1 MKLFRSKRICIV
13 SLVILVNTVTLIVKT
28 HREFLL
34 ADDVENHLSDVRDF
48 YEVPDQLVNNNSSS
62 IEKDYLSALPDFERN
77 GGGLVVFYH
86 VAKTGGSTI
95 RSLFQ
100 KVSQE
105 KPSQFS
111 YRRISSPFRD
121 ELEDSTNIDSSDGE
135 MCLPPGIYP
144 QWPTKVHGQFQ
155 RLLSNNFNEESKEKT
170 TLLEIHGGSP
180 GLRELLPLIK
190 EWREMSKSNNKPFF
204 AFTTIREPVSY
215 AKSYFK
221 QFHLNCEHDWCEQD
235 KYEDAT
241 EENLLMS
248 TQLNRQCFLLN
259 HASSVAGMK
268 KRFYEKCKVTE
279 DDCKDI
285 LKAMEDNLDWIGT
298 TERLSKDT
306 IPLLLRMFGFAYD
319 DVSTKNKTIGRN
331 EKVSEKLP
339 YEKSLDESK
348 VLALSPFDQA
358 MYARIKSEY
367 TLSDDIL

>member
-1 MKLFRSKRICIV
+1 MKI
-13 SLVILVNTVTLIVKT
+13 
-28 HREFLL
+28 HREFLVVE
-34 ADDVENHLSDVRDF
+34 DVENHLLDVRDF
-48 YEVPDQLVNNNSSS
+48 YEEHVQSVNENSSN
-62 IEKDYLSALPDFERN
+62 EQDYLSVLPDFEHN

-95 RSLFQ
+95 RSLFK

-111 YRRISSPFRD
+111 YRRISNPFRN
-121 ELEDSTNIDSSDGE
+121 EAEDSKNIDSSDVE

-144 QWPTKVHGQFQ
+144 HWPAKVHGQFQ
-155 RLLSNNFNEESKEKT
+155 RLLSNNLNKESEEKT

-180 GLRELLPLIK
+180 GLREILPLIK
-190 EWREMSKSNNKPFF
+190 EWREISKANNKPFF
-204 AFTTIREPVSY
+204 AFTTVREPVSY

-221 QFHLNCEHDWCEQD
+221 QFHLNCTYDWCEQD
-235 KYEDAT
+235 QFTIAT

-248 TQLNRQCFLLN
+248 TQPNRQCFLLN

-285 LKAMEDNLDWIGT
+285 FKAMEDNLDWIGT
-298 TERLSKDT
+298 TENLSKDT
-306 IPLLLRMFGFAYD
+306 IPLLLRMFGFPFD
-319 DVSTKNKTIGRN
+319 INTKNKIIGKN

-348 VLALSPFDQA
+348 LLALSPFDQA
-358 MYARIKSEY
+358 MYTKVKSKY
-367 TLSDDIL
+367 SLSDAILRKYSKEVKLL